1 MELRTRG
8 DSVALV
14 LPDRID
20 DATIGRSL
28 TRGQHAVAL
37 TCLIMT
43 VLTLIVAH
51 GARPELSL
59 WLPALALLPSIALLL
74 VRLARPSNVFAILYL
89 IAGGLAL
96 LTLELTRHEL
106 AAGDLASER
115 FDLLGVKFALVL
127 CGATATSVRAS
138 VMWTA
143 AGFVTAE
150 GASLASSLVTGE
162 TYLFST
168 PTLLAALVVVFL
180 RPLASL
186 VSSALRAA
194 LPQLRQA
201 SLDNEAA
208 SQRAVLEQRAAAL
221 VHDTVLEQLA
231 GIVTAP
237 AGALAPGLRERLS
250 RDVGYLTGDGWLDPV
265 SETDEAAS
273 AQWRQSRVFAALQ
286 ESRLLGLAIETT
298 GDLQALRRI
307 SEPTEHALGLAL
319 TQCLANVLKHA
330 GTEKAEIAVY
340 ETDTDV
346 CVMVI
351 DTGRG
356 FDESQTGRDRLGLRN
371 SVRRRIESVG
381 GSVQVWSTLG
391 QGTSI
396 MLRVPGTVPEQATE
410 QQ

>member
-1 MELRTRG
+1 MP
-8 DSVALV
+8 LV
-14 LPDRID
+14 LPERID

-28 TRGQHAVAL
+28 TRAQHAVAL
-37 TCLIMT
+37 TCLIVT
-43 VLTLIVAH
+43 VVTLVVVQ
-51 GARPELSL
+51 GARPEFSL
-59 WLPALALLPSIALLL
+59 WLPALALLPPVALLFM
-74 VRLARPSNVFAILYL
+74 RLRWPSNALATVYL
-89 IAGGLAL
+89 VGGGLAL
-96 LTLELTRHEL
+96 FTLELTRHEL

-138 VMWTA
+138 VIWTA
-143 AGFVTAE
+143 AGLVTSE
-150 GASLASSLVTGE
+150 LASLVSSLVTGE
-162 TYLFST
+162 EYLFST

-186 VSSALRAA
+186 VSSRLRAA

-208 SQRAVLEQRAAAL
+208 NQRAVLEQRAAAL
-221 VHDTVLEQLA
+221 VHDTVLNQLA
-231 GIVTAP
+231 SIATTSE
-237 AGALAPGLRERLS
+237 GALAPGLRERIS
-250 RDVGYLTGDGWLDPV
+250 RDVGYLSGDGWLDPV
-265 SETDEAAS
+265 SEADEAAS
-273 AQWRQSRVFAALQ
+273 AQWRQSPVFAALQ
-286 ESRLLGLAIETT
+286 DSRLLGLTIETT

-307 SEPTEHALGLAL
+307 SRPTEFALGLAL
-319 TQCLANVLKHA
+319 AQCLANVLKHA

-356 FDESQTGRDRLGLRN
+356 FDESQTGSDRLGLRN

-396 MLRVPGTVPEQATE
+396 MLRVPAIMPEQATG

>member
-1 MELRTRG
+1 MP
-8 DSVALV
+8 LV
-14 LPDRID
+14 LPERID
-20 DATIGRSL
+20 DASVAHSL
-28 TRGQHAVAL
+28 TRAQHTVAL
-37 TCLIMT
+37 TCLIVT
-43 VLTLIVAH
+43 VVTLVAVQ
-51 GARPELSL
+51 GARSELSL
-59 WLPALALLPSIALLL
+59 WIPALALLPAIALLFM
-74 VRLARPSNVFAILYL
+74 RLTWPSNALATGYL
-89 IAGGLAL
+89 VVGGLAL
-96 LTLELTRHEL
+96 FTLELARHEL

-127 CGATATSVRAS
+127 CGASATSVRAS
-138 VMWTA
+138 IVWTA
-143 AGFVTAE
+143 AGFATSEV
-150 GASLASSLVTGE
+150 ASVASSLVTE
-162 TYLFST
+162 EPYLFSV

-186 VSSALRAA
+186 VSSKLRAA

-201 SLDNEAA
+201 SLDNEVAN
-208 SQRAVLEQRAAAL
+208 QRAVLEQRAAAL
-221 VHDTVLEQLA
+221 VHDTVLNQLG
-231 GIVTAP
+231 GIAAAP
-237 AGALAPGLRERLS
+237 EGALAPGLRERVS
-250 RDVGYLTGDGWLDPV
+250 RDVGYLTGEGWLDPV
-265 SETDEAAS
+265 SEASEAAS
-273 AQWRQSRVFAALQ
+273 AQWRLSPVFAALQ
-286 ESRLLGLAIETT
+286 DSRLRGLTVETT
-298 GDLQALRRI
+298 GDLQALRRL
-307 SEPTEHALGLAL
+307 SGPTELALGLAL

-356 FDESQTGRDRLGLRN
+356 FDESQTGSDRLGLRN

-396 MLRVPGTVPEQATE
+396 MLRVPATLPEQKRD

>member
-1 MELRTRG
+1 MP
-8 DSVALV
+8 LV

-20 DATIGRSL
+20 EATIGRSL
-28 TRGQHAVAL
+28 TRAQHTVAL
-37 TCLIMT
+37 TCLIVT
-43 VLTLIVAH
+43 VVTLGVVH

-59 WLPALALLPSIALLL
+59 WVPALALLLPVALLFM
-74 VRLARPSNVFAILYL
+74 RLRWPSNTLATVYL
-89 IAGGLAL
+89 AGGGFAL
-96 LTLELTRHEL
+96 FTLELARHEL
-106 AAGDLASER
+106 AAGELAGER

-127 CGATATSVRAS
+127 CGATATSVRAN

-143 AGFVTAE
+143 AGFVTSE
-150 GASLASSLVTGE
+150 LASLVSSLVTGE
-162 TYLFST
+162 AYLFST
-168 PTLLAALVVVFL
+168 PTLLAALVVVLL

-186 VSSALRAA
+186 VSSKLRAA

-208 SQRAVLEQRAAAL
+208 NQRAVLEQRAAAL
-221 VHDTVLEQLA
+221 VHDTVLNQLA
-231 GIVTAP
+231 GIAAAP
-237 AGALAPGLRERLS
+237 EGALAPRLRDRIS

-265 SETDEAAS
+265 SDANEAAS
-273 AQWRQSRVFAALQ
+273 AQWRQSPVFAALQ
-286 ESRLLGLAIETT
+286 DSRLLGLTIETT

-307 SEPTEHALGLAL
+307 SGPTELALGLAL

-356 FDESQTGRDRLGLRN
+356 FDESQTGSDRLGLRN

-396 MLRVPGTVPEQATE
+396 MLRVPAIMPEQATD
-410 QQ
+410 QP